1 MIEVIIFSGKEI
13 ILTSRER
20 LLRALNHQEA
30 DRVPIDMGTPVTS
43 IHREA
48 YVRLKERLGLPDR
61 GYELIDNMQ
70 QVVKIEDNVLER
82 FGIDTRQLF
91 LKPVKPWQKLPGG
104 GLVDEWGS
112 SERLP
117 PGTTTTTCTKVL

>member
-1 MIEVIIFSGKEI
+1 M
-13 ILTSRER
+13 TSRER

-48 YVRLKERLGLPDR
+48 YVRLKEHLGLPDR
-61 GYELIDNMQ
+61 DYELIDNMQ
-70 QVVKIEDNVLER
+70 QVVRIEDHVLKR
-82 FGIDTRQLF
+82 FGVDTRQLF

-112 SERLP
+112 SGRLP